1 MKVLICVNDLLVDE
15 PGIVFGGK
23 LARDLQAEITLL
35 HVLLKKK
42 LHGDRDQG
50 ELLLKNASQ
59 ILGDFPIIT
68 KVRRG
73 NVVKRII
80 KEADRGNYDM
90 VIITVSKIG
99 EGRQPTSSV
108 HRSLCRNLPCCL
120 LVVQNPRAEINR
132 MLICTGGLQMAESV
146 IEVGAVIASASDSA
160 ATLFHVAANIPTM
173 YTGLKSIE
181 ETLLELL
188 QTDTPVARH
197 LRRGSEIL
205 AEKNIQAELK
215 LRHGSAVYEIVR
227 EIDFENYD
235 LVVIGASG
243 ADTMIK
249 EWLYGNLTQYIMDAV
264 GIPVLVVNQ
273 LSVAQRSKFSD

>member
-23 LARDLQAEITLL
+23 LAQDLQAEITLL

-42 LHGDRDQG
+42 QPGDRDQG

-146 IEVGAVIASASDSA
+146 IEVGAVIASASDSD

-249 EWLYGNLTQYIMDAV
+249 EWLYGNLTQYIVDTV

>member
-15 PGIVFGGK
+15 PGLVFGGK
-23 LARDLQAEITLL
+23 LAEDLRAEITLL
-35 HVLLKKK
+35 HVISKNKTP
-42 LHGDRDQG
+42 GDRDQG
-50 ELLLKNASQ
+50 EQLLNNAGR
-59 ILGDFPIIT
+59 ILGDFPADK

-80 KEADRGNYDM
+80 KEAQRGNYDM

-99 EGRQPTSSV
+99 EGRQPTSSI
-108 HRSLCRNLPCCL
+108 HRLLLKNLPCCL
-120 LVVQNPRAEINR
+120 LVVKNPKAEITR
-132 MLICTGGLQMAESV
+132 ILICTGGLQLAESL
-146 IEVGAVIASASDSA
+146 IGVGAEIASASKSD

-181 ETLLELL
+181 ETLIELL

-197 LRRGSEIL
+197 LRRGSKIL

-227 EIDFENYD
+227 ETDRENYD
-235 LVVIGASG
+235 LIVIGASR
-243 ADTMIK
+243 ADTIIK
-249 EWLYGNLTQYIMDAV
+249 EWIYGNLTQDIVDAV
-264 GIPVLVVNQ
+264 GIPVMVVNQ
-273 LSVAQRSKFSD
+273 SRAAQKSKFIN

>member
-42 LHGDRDQG
+42 QHGDRDQG
-50 ELLLKNASQ
+50 ELLLKKASQ
-59 ILGDFPIIT
+59 ILGDFPIFT

-108 HRSLCRNLPCCL
+108 HRSLCRNLPCCF

-249 EWLYGNLTQYIMDAV
+249 EWLYGNLTQYIVDAV